1 MTPPIPEDLRR
12 QVERIASLSQWER
25 AQVGRELRRNGWT
38 YREIALIVSAA
49 KSTISGWCR
58 DIELTDGQIAAIKS
72 RTGSQRGIPR
82 DTQWRRRQAR
92 EQLRVAA
99 SESVGHL
106 IDDRDWLGGTI
117 LYWAEGFKTENALG
131 LANSDPDLL
140 RVFIQWSVQY
150 HDGDA
155 EFRIKLNLHAGNDE
169 RRAIAFWASQLGL
182 GTESFLKTY
191 IKPDGTGHRRNHLQ
205 HGVAQVRMRRSTDA
219 FVRTMGW
226 IDGLRR
232 DWHPCAGIV

>member
-1 MTPPIPEDLRR
+1 MTPPIAEDL
-12 QVERIASLSQWER
+12 QCQAERIDSLSQWER
-25 AQVGRELRRNGWT
+25 AEVGRQLRRNGWT
-38 YREIALIVSAA
+38 YREIALVIPAA

-58 DIELTDGQIAAIKS
+58 DVELTDDQIAAIEN

-92 EQLRVAA
+92 QQLHLDA
-99 SESVGHL
+99 SNSVGEL

-131 LANSDPDLL
+131 MANSDPDLL
-140 RVFIQWSVQY
+140 RVFMDWSTRY
-150 HDGDA
+150 HDSDA

-169 RRAIAFWASQLGL
+169 DQAIEFWAFELGL

-191 IKPDGTGHRRNHLQ
+191 IKPDGTGHRRNHLH

-219 FVRTMGW
+219 FIRTMGW
-226 IDGLRR
+226 IDGLRG